1 MILHF
6 CFYIYY
12 MDINIYKFTEDYGV
26 GGLLFVALI
35 IITTTIVKTKWF
47 SDWWIKMTD
56 KFIEWFMKKK
66 VKSSGGTELVESDI
80 INHDIFDYI
89 DFWTYSKIP
98 TFTFSTE
105 YRTIVFRKYLTIFLK
120 KYKEGIQKFISKGE
134 YKEMDQAQLW
144 KNLLRMIND
153 VIYTYEKECEDSGIP
168 KIVIMKMKA
177 KNNDTIAL
185 TIDLIQSI
193 TNSQFYESDKN
204 YLKMYSILNII
215 LSILESTISNSEST
229 CNSING
235 QLSGLSISEGGRNY
249 KEP

>member
-1 MILHF
+1 MNI
-6 CFYIYY
+6 
-12 MDINIYKFTEDYGV
+12 DIYKFTEDYGV
-26 GGLLFVALI
+26 GGFLFVALI
-35 IITTTIVKTKWF
+35 IIATTIVKTSWF
-47 SDWWIKMTD
+47 SQWWSKATD

-66 VKSSGGTELVESDI
+66 TKSTHETELVESDI

-89 DFWTYSKIP
+89 DFWTYSKVP

-105 YRTIVFRKYLTIFLK
+105 YRTVVFKKYLTIFLK
-120 KYKEGIQKFISKGE
+120 KYKEGIQKFISKGD
-134 YKEMDQAQLW
+134 YKDMDQSQLW
-144 KNLLRMIND
+144 KSLLRMIND
-153 VIYTYEKECEDSGIP
+153 IIYTYEKECEEVGIP

-177 KNNDTIAL
+177 RNNDTITL
-185 TIDLIQSI
+185 TIDLVENII
-193 TNSQFYESDKN
+193 NSQFYESDKN

-235 QLSGLSISEGGRNY
+235 QLSGLTITEGGRTY